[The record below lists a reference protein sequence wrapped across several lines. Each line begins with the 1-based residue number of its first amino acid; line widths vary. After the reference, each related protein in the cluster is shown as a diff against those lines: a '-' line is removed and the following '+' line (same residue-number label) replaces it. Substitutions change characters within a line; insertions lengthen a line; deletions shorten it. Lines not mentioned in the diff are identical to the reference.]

1 MIGLTKSMHAPQD
14 QGSTSTWSPFLLPQ
28 WATQDLG
35 RHSKVT
41 LQEVLMINADCKKC
55 NKFSSIP
62 SLYQWAV
69 SRTFLQQS
77 PSRLYSNEK
86 FASSKN
92 QPVIRCNGPFPWRLM
107 MRNQEVAWGGEWWG
121 GGIYVGTKLLHGSA
135 LLFLWYT
142 EEVAAKHNNWQLLWR
157 VKSVH
162 GIICQGRTSVELC
175 PSS

>member
-1 MIGLTKSMHAPQD
+1 MHAPQD
-14 QGSTSTWSPFLLPQ
+14 QGSTSAWSPFLLPQ

-35 RHSKVT
+35 RHFKVT

-69 SRTFLQQS
+69 SRTFLQRS
-77 PSRLYSNEK
+77 PSRLYSDEK

-107 MRNQEVAWGGEWWG
+107 MRNQEVAWGGGSG
-121 GGIYVGTKLLHGSA
+121 GGEEYTWEPNYMAVRCFFYGTLRRLQRS
-135 LLFLWYT
+135 T
-142 EEVAAKHNNWQLLWR
+142 
-157 VKSVH
+157 
-162 GIICQGRTSVELC
+162 IIGNCCEGWNLC
-175 PSS
+175 MG